1 MKEKLILVFIL
12 LYSIRTMCDSSI
24 NREILCNRVEGKIV
38 VDGIINEPAW
48 KKAIPINFFKIVS
61 LDEPLFS
68 TMAYC
73 LYDKNY
79 IYFAFVCKDRDIWAT
94 LKNRDSQLW
103 DQDIVEIFLKF
114 DYSDD
119 SFYEFQ
125 ISPKNTV
132 LDAFVLR
139 RLREKMFTR
148 FAEWNC
154 AGFKSAVKV
163 KGTLNNWLDDD
174 DCWCVEV
181 AIPFKSL
188 LSNGRTPAKN
198 DVWLINLGRYDYSVY
213 FEKGF
218 ETSTSSAITKFD
230 FHRYE
235 EWSFLKFN

>member
-1 MKEKLILVFIL
+1 MIKKLSFVLVL
-12 LYSIRTMCDSSI
+12 LYAIRSMCDSSI

-48 KKAIPINFFKIVS
+48 EKAVPLNFVKIVS
-61 LDEPLFS
+61 LDEPIFA

-79 IYFAFVCKDRDIWAT
+79 IYFAFFCQDRDIWAT

-103 DQDIVEIFLKF
+103 DQDVVEIFLKP
-114 DYSDD
+114 DSSDD

-154 AGFKSAVKV
+154 AGLKSSVKI
-163 KGTLNNWLDDD
+163 KGTLNNWFDDD
-174 DCWCVEV
+174 NFWSVEV

-188 LSNGRTPAKN
+188 LSNGRMPARN

-213 FEKGF
+213 LEKGF
-218 ETSTSSAITKFD
+218 ETSTSCPIKKFD